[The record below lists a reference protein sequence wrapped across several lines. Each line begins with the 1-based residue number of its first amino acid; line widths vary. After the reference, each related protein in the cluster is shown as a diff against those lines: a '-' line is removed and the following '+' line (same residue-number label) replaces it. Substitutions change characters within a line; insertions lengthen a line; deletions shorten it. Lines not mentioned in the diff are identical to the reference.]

1 MGDVAISSGAPAGSG
16 ATQGQVVIEPAVAIP
31 VPLSNESNTLGGKG
45 DVVEPKKAAPTARE
59 ALKAAAEKVARENP
73 EDGSKP
79 GDKAGDP
86 KDLNKGAQL
95 ARGEGGKF
103 APKDGKQP
111 TAADTAAEAARV
123 AALTPEARAAEAK
136 TAAAAKPGGDQPGA
150 VKHAAPERFS
160 PDAKAAWE
168 TAPEPVKAEVHRAFR
183 EMEAGIEKHRAGA
196 QKYETVKD
204 FDDIATK
211 SGTTLRT
218 ALERYVSTE
227 QLLRSNPLKGLNEIC
242 GNLGISLRQV
252 AEVVMGQ
259 APDQRAA
266 QSDNEI
272 RDLKATVG
280 RLERQVGGVTQ
291 TFQQQGQKQ
300 IENYI
305 VEWSKDKVGFELLA
319 PHIAE
324 AMTANKGLSLD
335 DAYQGA
341 LAKFPEIAALAKAGK
356 PPATDDTLAA
366 SAAAVEALP
375 EQIGK
380 GERSIAGARNGSGSD
395 LVDQP
400 RSTSIKDSLRR
411 AAART

>member
-1 MGDVAISSGAPAGSG
+1 MGDVAISSGAPAGGGG
-16 ATQGQVVIEPAVAIP
+16 ANQGQVVIEPAVAIP
-31 VPLSNESNTLGGKG
+31 VPLSNESNTVGGKG

-123 AALTPEARAAEAK
+123 AALTPEARAAETKA
-136 TAAAAKPGGDQPGA
+136 AAAAKPGADQPGA
-150 VKHAAPERFS
+150 SKHAAPERFS

-204 FDDIATK
+204 FDELASK
-211 SGTTLRT
+211 NGTNLRT
-218 ALERYVSTE
+218 ALTKYVNTE
-227 QLLRSNPLKGLNEIC
+227 QLLRTNPLKGLNEIC

-266 QSDNEI
+266 QSDSEI
-272 RDLKATVG
+272 RELKATVQ
-280 RLERQVGGVTQ
+280 RLEQQVGGVTQ
-291 TFQQQGQKQ
+291 TLGQQDKKQ
-300 IENYI
+300 LENHI
-305 VEWSKDKVGFELLA
+305 VKWSEGKVHFEILA

-324 AMTANKGLSLD
+324 AIAASPGTSLD

-341 LAKFPEIAALAKAGK
+341 LAKFPELSAGK
-356 PPATDDTLAA
+356 PPATDTTLAA
-366 SAAAVEALP
+366 SAAAAEALP